1 MQLWKHPNGTYYV
14 LYGPRLKRQ
23 LSTRTRDKR
32 AADAF
37 LANFIAGAADPQ
49 PNAPS
54 VREILG
60 GYEADKITKVRAK
73 GALTFSAKALD
84 ARLGDLKP
92 EHLTP
97 AVIERYARDRGAK
110 AGTILREIGV
120 LRAALVWA
128 HARRWITTIPTVENP
143 VQAPPPR
150 ERWLTREEARRL
162 LDGCREPHVRLF
174 ILLGLMTAARAGAI
188 LECRWGQVDLERGLI
203 DYGEGHGRKR
213 RSYVPLNEDALRALR
228 AARELSCSDYV
239 VEFRGKPMRNIQN
252 GFRAACDRAGL
263 TGVTPHILR
272 HSAATWM
279 VMDGVPIA
287 EVARVLG
294 DTEATTE
301 KVYAKHAPGYLARA
315 TNALKL
321 STPAP

>member
-1 MQLWKHPNGTYYV
+1 
-14 LYGPRLKRQ
+14 
-23 LSTRTRDKR
+23 
-32 AADAF
+32 
-37 LANFIAGAADPQ
+37 
-49 PNAPS
+49 
-54 VREILG
+54 
-60 GYEADKITKVRAK
+60 
-73 GALTFSAKALD
+73 
-84 ARLGDLKP
+84 
-92 EHLTP
+92 
-97 AVIERYARDRGAK
+97 
-110 AGTILREIGV
+110 
-120 LRAALVWA
+120 
-128 HARRWITTIPTVENP
+128 
-143 VQAPPPR
+143 
-150 ERWLTREEARRL
+150 
-162 LDGCREPHVRLF
+162 
-174 ILLGLMTAARAGAI
+174 
-188 LECRWGQVDLERGLI
+188 
-203 DYGEGHGRKR
+203 
-213 RSYVPLNEDALRALR
+213 VPLNEDALRALR